1 MFPLPQQTMT
11 RLPFDTHAIR
21 AISLDLDDTLWP
33 ILPTILR
40 AEQQL
45 HAWLQTHA
53 PATATL
59 AADKAAAKAAREAV
73 HQRYPDRLH
82 DFTWLRRESIRHLL
96 THAGEDAALAE
107 PAFDVFFAARQQVE
121 LYADALPALAALAAR
136 YPLVALTNGNAD
148 IARVGLAP
156 YFKAV
161 VSARSFGV
169 AKPDPKIY
177 AAAAQALDVPMHA
190 VLHVGDD
197 PALDVAGALAAGQQA
212 VWVNRSGA
220 SWPADLAPA
229 QLTVRDMQELVQV
242 LAACQVA

>member
-1 MFPLPQQTMT
+1 MT

-33 ILPTILR
+33 IWPTIQR

-45 HAWLQTHA
+45 HAWLHIHA

-59 AADKAAAKAAREAV
+59 AADKSAAKAAREAV
-73 HQRYPDRLH
+73 HQQYPDRLH

-96 THAGEDAALAE
+96 SRASENAALAE
-107 PAFDVFFAARQQVE
+107 PAFEVFFEARQQVE
-121 LYADALPALAALAAR
+121 LYADVLPALAALSAR

-161 VSARSFGV
+161 VNARSFGV

-177 AAAAQALDVPMHA
+177 AAAAQAADVPMHT

-197 PALDVAGALAAGQQA
+197 PALDVAGALAAGQLA
-212 VWVNRSGA
+212 AWVNRGDA
-220 SWPADLAPA
+220 EWPSHLAAPTLA
-229 QLTVRDMQELVQV
+229 VRDMAEL
-242 LAACQVA
+242 LAALS